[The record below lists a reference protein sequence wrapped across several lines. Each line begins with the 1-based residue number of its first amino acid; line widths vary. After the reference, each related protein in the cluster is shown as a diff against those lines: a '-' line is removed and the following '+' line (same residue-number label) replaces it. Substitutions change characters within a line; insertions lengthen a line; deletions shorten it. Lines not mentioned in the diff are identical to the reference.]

1 VRRVIGLLPVRQM
14 ASGIPAVI
22 RHGSQAVI
30 VVDVARSAGRH
41 LAAVGHE
48 GVRIQ
53 QREPE
58 RSVVELAVDPLSNG
72 VALGASRGRCGEA
85 RLDVV
90 RHIAAERRRA
100 VPLRLVAAH
109 AIGCVQC
116 VIVVDVAGSAGRG
129 RRRSVRASQ
138 SETGGA
144 VVERSGVPTLRGMA
158 SRAIR
163 RRKSRPR
170 CRVDRGRRLLPSRQ
184 MASGVPA
191 LRRRNRQSVIVV
203 DMARSAGHVGVPVGQ
218 QEARRAVIED
228 RRGPRNGVMA
238 SRAVGHPKSRARR
251 GVHWISRLLPGRQV
265 AARIPAVRL
274 HNLKVIVAAD
284 VARSTGHVR
293 MTIGQGEADRR
304 CAMVE
309 GCSIEGSPQPTVKG
323 MARFA
328 GSSKL
333 RAGVVRISS
342 LLIVLQVARSA
353 SR

>member
-1 VRRVIGLLPVRQM
+1 MRRVIGLLPGAQM
-14 ASGIPAVI
+14 ASRIPAV
-22 RHGSQAVI
+22 REQGRQAII
-30 VVDVARSAGRH
+30 VVNVAGSAGRH
-41 LAAVGHE
+41 LAAVGHQ
-48 GVRIQ
+48 GVRVCQ
-53 QREPE
+53 WEPE
-58 RSVVELAVDPLSNG
+58 RGVIELAVGPLGDG
-72 VALGASRGRCGEA
+72 VALGASRSRRGEA
-85 RLDVV
+85 RLDVI
-90 RHIAAERRRA
+90 RHIAAERRRG
-100 VPLRLVAAH
+100 VPRRLVAAH
-109 AIGCVQC
+109 TVSRVQC
-116 VIVVDVAGSAGRG
+116 VIVADVAGSAGRG
-129 RRRSVRASQ
+129 RRRSMRARQ
-138 SETGGA
+138 RETGGA
-144 VVERSGVPTLRGMA
+144 VVERSGAPAFGGMA

-170 CRVDRGRRLLPSRQ
+170 GRVYRCGGLLPSRQ
-184 MASGVPA
+184 MASGVA
-191 LRRRNRQSVIVV
+191 AVVRRYRQSVVVV

-218 QEARRAVIED
+218 QEARGAVIED
-228 RRGPRNGVMA
+228 RRGPGNRVVA
-238 SRAVGHPKSRARR
+238 SRAVGHAKSRASRR
-251 GVHWISRLLPGRQV
+251 VHWITRLLPSGQV
-265 AARIPAVRL
+265 ASRISAVRR

-333 RAGVVRISS
+333 RAGVVRIRS